1 MSPHTTSHG
10 PQPVPALPGAV
21 GAWTLRPAP
30 AAPVEGGLTLPAPA
44 AGTARAYTALR
55 GGCAPAFQVEIQ
67 RVLSHPL
74 RGCYPVGAH
83 DLLLAV
89 IPLAP
94 QPEPD
99 AVALLD
105 ALTQALF
112 GADPRCRR
120 VMAAPDVADVPALER
135 YTAGRFRTVAEAD
148 LHERTVTL
156 MVVEPPQVM
165 EVSTAL
171 DDMPH

>member
-1 MSPHTTSHG
+1 MFPHVTSHG
-10 PQPVPALPGAV
+10 PQPAPALPSAV
-21 GAWTLRPAP
+21 GPWTLRPVP
-30 AAPVEGGLTLPAPA
+30 STPPDGGLPLPAPA
-44 AGTARAYTALR
+44 GTGRAYTALR
-55 GGCAPAFQVEIQ
+55 AGYAPAYRVEIQ

-74 RGCYPVGAH
+74 RGCYPVGAR
-83 DLLLAV
+83 DLLLALV
-89 IPLAP
+89 PLSP

-99 AVALLD
+99 TAALLD

-120 VMAAPDVADVPALER
+120 IMAAPDVEDVPALER
-135 YTAGRFRTVAEAD
+135 YTAGHFRTVAEAD
-148 LHERTVTL
+148 LHEHTVTL
-156 MVVEPPQVM
+156 MVVEPPRVT